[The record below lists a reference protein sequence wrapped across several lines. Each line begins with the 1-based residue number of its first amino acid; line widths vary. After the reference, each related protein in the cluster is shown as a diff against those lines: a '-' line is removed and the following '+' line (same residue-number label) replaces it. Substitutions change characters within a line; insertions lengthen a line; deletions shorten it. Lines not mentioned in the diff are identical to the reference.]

1 MLCRDVF
8 RHISEYMI
16 TTDIYRTLDLVCKS
30 SHGLDIRR
38 DDIVRILVRYNSN
51 KYRAMIE
58 LSSLRYN
65 DVFKQLYHDN
75 VMCNN
80 AIIYTDNYTL
90 YNDLNIA
97 SKYSSMYKIVVR
109 CIMYNAINII
119 SHELDHVSVD
129 MLRLIISSRRNDIF
143 KNVYRYDPNYITMLY
158 YFCIIHDNLELMQYC
173 YSRRSDNT
181 FDTIDNTGWLFME
194 ACVLGKLNIAQWL
207 YSLGLIDITIH
218 AEPYAGSN
226 RRVKSWLRK
235 INCPTNTSYI
245 TFLRYRSMR
254 LYIMRLKFTLYDKLI
269 SILV

>member
-16 TTDIYRTLDLVCKS
+16 ITDIYRTLDLLCKS

-38 DDIVRILVRYNSN
+38 DDIIRILNKYKSN

-75 VMCNN
+75 VMHNN

-90 YNDLNIA
+90 YNELNIA
-97 SKYSSMYKIVVR
+97 SKYSTIHKIVVR

-119 SHELDHVSVD
+119 SHIRDDVTID
-129 MLRLIISSRRNDIF
+129 MLRLIISFGRNDIF

-158 YFCIIHDNLELMQYC
+158 YFCIIHDNLEIMQYC
-173 YSRRSDNT
+173 YSRCS
-181 FDTIDNTGWLFME
+181 DTIDNTGWLFMQ
-194 ACVLGKLNIAQWL
+194 ACVLGKLNIAKWL
-207 YSLGLIDITIH
+207 YDLGTIDITIH
-218 AEPYAGSN
+218 AETYTGSN
-226 RRVKSWLRK
+226 RKVRAWLRE
-235 INCPTNTSYI
+235 INCPTNASYI
-245 TFLRYRSMR
+245 TFLRYRSVK
-254 LYIMRLKFTLYDKLI
+254 LYVMRLKFTLYDKLI
-269 SILV
+269 SILA